1 MKHQTIKFREKI
13 DEQLYDFGMRK
24 SLSMMLQKRLTMN
37 LKKINFVTLRLVICI
52 HQNPLLTE

>member
-52 HQNPLLTE
+52 H

>member
-24 SLSMMLQKRLTMN
+24 SLSMMLQKITMN

-52 HQNPLLTE
+52 HQNTLLTE